1 MILLAKKRLRQSNFE
16 IQNQKN
22 NSQFETK
29 KNIDFV
35 KIFAVFVKH
44 LWYKCLFWVD
54 VKSGFKIQ

>member
-44 LWYKCLFWVD
+44 L
-54 VKSGFKIQ
+54 